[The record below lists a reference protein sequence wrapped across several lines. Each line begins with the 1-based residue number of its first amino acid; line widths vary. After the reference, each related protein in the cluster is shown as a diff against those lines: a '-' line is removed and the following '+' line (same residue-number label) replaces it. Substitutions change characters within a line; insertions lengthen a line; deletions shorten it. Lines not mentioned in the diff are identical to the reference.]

1 MQPKTTPPRNP
12 NAQQPTIDMARAK
25 KERPVIDATSI
36 SLEEWLS
43 MVFTYKEKRKYRF
56 IDFRFPTD
64 AHAAEYLASAELR
77 SEFETKHLIRSFL
90 IPPGVQGHD
99 HQFFRHWI
107 DSGDLAQ
114 MIDTNEYARR
124 LVRNEGWEGLTWI
137 LDLLPDWPQHALDAL
152 DAFIRAHTLYLSDDR
167 ILGLCDATSIIRH
180 KYLLS
185 SNPRDILND
194 VSSRDF
200 EFLIAALFRR
210 QKYHAKVTKQSRD
223 GGADVICSSLD
234 TPIKQKVLIECK
246 HHTGTVGVEVIRKL
260 AGVVSETGATSGWV
274 VTSSKFSSPAVEFAS
289 ATGRI
294 QLLDYMA
301 LNLKFNEYFG
311 ARWSERLPSLI
322 SEEQRNQVKHASEVI

>member
-1 MQPKTTPPRNP
+1 
-12 NAQQPTIDMARAK
+12 MARVK
-25 KERPVIDATSI
+25 KERPVFDATSI

-43 MVFTYKEKRKYRF
+43 MVFTYKENRKYRF
-56 IDFRFPTD
+56 IDYRFPTD
-64 AHAAEYLASAELR
+64 THAAEYLASAEVR
-77 SEFETKHLIRSFL
+77 SELETKHLIRSFL
-90 IPPGVQGHD
+90 IPPGIQGHD
-99 HQFFRHWI
+99 HQFFHLWV
-107 DSGDLAQ
+107 DNGDIAK
-114 MIDTNEYARR
+114 MMETSEYARR
-124 LVRNEGWEGLTWI
+124 LFRNEGWEGLTWI
-137 LDLLPDWPQHALDAL
+137 LDLLPDWPQHAIDAL

-167 ILGLCDATSIIRH
+167 ILGLCDVISIIRH

-210 QKYHAKVTKQSRD
+210 QKYNAEVTKQSRD
-223 GGADVICSSLD
+223 GGADIICSSLE

-246 HHTGTVGVEVIRKL
+246 HHTGTIGVEVIRKL

-289 ATGRI
+289 TTGRI
-294 QLLDYMA
+294 QLLDYKA

-311 ARWSERLPSLI
+311 ARWSERLPFLI
-322 SEEQRNQVKHASEVI
+322 SEGQRTQVKNAAKDS

>member
-1 MQPKTTPPRNP
+1 MGPSLNPQHPRVE
-12 NAQQPTIDMARAK
+12 MARAK
-25 KERPVIDATSI
+25 KEKPVFDATSI

-43 MVFTYKEKRKYRF
+43 MVFTHKEKRKYRF

-77 SEFETKHLIRSFL
+77 SDFETKHLIRSFL

-99 HQFFRHWI
+99 HQFFHHWV
-107 DSGDLAQ
+107 DNGDLLQ
-114 MIDTNEYARR
+114 MIDKKEYARR
-124 LVRNEGWEGLTWI
+124 LFKNEGWEGLTWI
-137 LDLLPDWPQHALDAL
+137 LDLLPDWPQNAISAL

-167 ILGLCDATSIIRH
+167 IWGLGDAISIIRH

-194 VSSRDF
+194 ISSRDF
-200 EFLIAALFRR
+200 EYLIAALFRK
-210 QKYHAKVTKQSRD
+210 QKYRTKVTKQSRD
-223 GGADVICSSLD
+223 GGADIICNPLD
-234 TPIKQKVLIECK
+234 TPIKQSLLIECK
-246 HHTGTVGVEVIRKL
+246 HHTGTIGVEVIRKL

-289 ATGRI
+289 TTGRI
-294 QLLDYMA
+294 QLLDYKA

-322 SEEQRNQVKHASEVI
+322 SEEQRIQAKHPASA